1 MDLEDALKAELK
13 EAKLGMDE
21 KCTALEKVEGL
32 VKAKDKE
39 ITDLKAIKSASLLS
53 WKTWLQPNCVK
64 GIIQKHGVLDL
75 LVAVERS
82 GK

>member
-21 KCTALEKVEGL
+21 KCTALEKVEVL

-39 ITDLKAIKSASLLS
+39 ITELKAIKSTSLLS
-53 WKTWLQPNCVK
+53 
-64 GIIQKHGVLDL
+64 
-75 LVAVERS
+75 
-82 GK
+82 